1 MTPQTAPAK
10 MAIDASLV
18 GGTLSTPLWLTHLE
32 TYMGAAVLVGGGI
45 LLILRILLSWRELQG
60 RGKNH
65 GRRKDD

>member
-1 MTPQTAPAK
+1 MTPQTISSKAVV
-10 MAIDASLV
+10 DASLV
-18 GGTLSTPLWLTHLE
+18 GGTLSTPLWITYLE